1 MIVDKTEMACSAYV
15 GGKFNIESGLV
26 SSEYFYAFFWFYK
39 IHDVFMFDIPTVL
52 FIGGHQRG

>member
-39 IHDVFMFDIPTVL
+39 IHDVFYV
-52 FIGGHQRG
+52 